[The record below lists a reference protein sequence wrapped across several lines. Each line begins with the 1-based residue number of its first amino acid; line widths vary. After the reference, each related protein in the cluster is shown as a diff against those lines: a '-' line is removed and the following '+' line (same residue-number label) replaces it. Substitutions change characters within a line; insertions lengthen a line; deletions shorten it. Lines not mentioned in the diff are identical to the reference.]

1 MIVIVEERSEHRAAI
16 AALSRAAFAGDY
28 EAELIEDLRRDGAVV
43 ASLVALEA
51 GAVVGHILFSDLS
64 IEIDGRAISAASLAT
79 MAVRPDHQRQG
90 IGSRLV
96 SEGLSVVRQR
106 RRSAVIVVGHVAYY
120 PRFGFSAELA
130 RKLESPFRGDRFM
143 ALELVP
149 GALAGRAGSVRYP
162 AAFGAG

>member
-1 MIVIVEERSEHRAAI
+1 MIGIVEESPEHRTAI
-16 AALSRAAFAGDY
+16 WTLSRAAFGGDY
-28 EAELIEDLRRDGAVV
+28 EAKLIEDLRRDGVVV
-43 ASLVALEA
+43 ASLVALED
-51 GAVVGHILFSDLS
+51 GEVVGHILFSDLS
-64 IEIDGRAISAASLAT
+64 IEIDGRPISAASLAT

-96 SEGLSVVRQR
+96 REGLSVVRQR
-106 RRSAVIVVGHVAYY
+106 KRSAVIVVGHAGYY

-130 RKLESPFRGDRFM
+130 RKLESPFQGDTFM

-149 GALAGRAGSVRYP
+149 NVLAGRAGSVRYP